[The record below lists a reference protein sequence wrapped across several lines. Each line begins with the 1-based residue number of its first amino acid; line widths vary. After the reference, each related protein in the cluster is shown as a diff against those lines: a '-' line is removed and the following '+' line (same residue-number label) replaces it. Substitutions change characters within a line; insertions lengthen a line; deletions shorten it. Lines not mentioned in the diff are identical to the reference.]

1 MTARQLNENEK
12 EVVRVY
18 LKQRGCTL
26 GGGGKVG
33 DTYYVGITTSRATLS
48 DDFAEGL
55 KMVLGTKQLVVNQQS
70 C

>member
-1 MTARQLNENEK
+1 MTVRQLNENEK

-26 GGGGKVG
+26 GGGSKVG
-33 DTYYVGITTSRATLS
+33 DTYYVGITTSRATLG
-48 DDFAEGL
+48 DEFVNGL
-55 KMVLGTKQLVVNQQS
+55 KKVLGTTQVVVNQLS